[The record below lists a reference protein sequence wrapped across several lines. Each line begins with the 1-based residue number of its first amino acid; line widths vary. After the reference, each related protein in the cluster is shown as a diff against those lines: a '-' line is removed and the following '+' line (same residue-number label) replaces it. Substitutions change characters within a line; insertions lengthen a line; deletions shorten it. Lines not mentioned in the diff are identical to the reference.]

1 MQIIIING
9 PNLNLV
15 GEREPEIYGKMGFDE
30 FMVQLKIQFPEQTIS
45 YYQSN
50 IEGEI
55 INQIQDARKTKD
67 AIVLN
72 AGAYTHTSLAIG
84 DAVAAIQIPVVE
96 VHMSNVFAREEIRHH
111 SYISKHAKALVCG
124 MGLQSYEMAIRF
136 LTTNVSAH

>member
-1 MQIIIING
+1 MQMIIING

-30 FMVQLKIQFPEQTIS
+30 FMVQLKKQFPEHAIS

-55 INQIQDARKTKD
+55 INQIQEARKTND
-67 AIVLN
+67 AIILN

-96 VHMSNVFAREEIRHH
+96 VHLSNVFAREEIRHH
-111 SYISKHAKALVCG
+111 SYISKHAKAVVCG
-124 MGLQSYEMAIRF
+124 MGLQSYEMAIRY
-136 LTTNVSAH
+136 LITTF

>member
-15 GEREPEIYGKMGFDE
+15 GEREPEIYGKIGFDE
-30 FMVQLKIQFPEQTIS
+30 FMVQLQKLFPEHTIS

-84 DAVAAIQIPVVE
+84 DAVAAIQIPVIE

-111 SYISKHAKALVCG
+111 SYISKYAKAVICG
-124 MGLQSYEMAIRF
+124 MGLQSYEMAIRY
-136 LTTNVSAH
+136 LITTF